1 MIALFH
7 AQLDYQIKK
16 ISKFIYL
23 RANLIFYVKKSTIV
37 LLSAIFVTL
46 IISSVQSVTADHILK
61 DSKGI
66 FKDEYNLNTAFS
78 KDSKYQIHLHVIV
91 RNAQDQLVSVSE
103 AKHGYYLSHQLTD
116 KIIDEMQ
123 LGDNLSKEIIIIDK
137 MKYEKIHLIATYDAQ
152 TAFTKADADIRTK
165 WTLKFAHDVDGHGL
179 MHIPVF
185 KVYTPVHPI
194 TVDDVLTFHWTI
206 LRELN

>member
-1 MIALFH
+1 M
-7 AQLDYQIKK
+7 
-16 ISKFIYL
+16 
-23 RANLIFYVKKSTIV
+23 
-37 LLSAIFVTL
+37 LSVIFVTL
-46 IISSVQSVTADHILK
+46 IAGSVQSIYADHILK
-61 DSKGI
+61 DGKEI
-66 FKDEYNLNTAFS
+66 FKNEYDLNTAFS

-103 AKHGYYLSHQLTD
+103 VQHGYYLSHQLTD
-116 KIIDEMQ
+116 QIIDEMQ
-123 LGDNLSKEIIIIDK
+123 PGDNLSKEIIIIDK

-152 TAFTKADADIRTK
+152 TAFTKADVDIMTK

-179 MHIPVF
+179 LHIPVF

-206 LRELN
+206 LRDLN

>member
-1 MIALFH
+1 ML
-7 AQLDYQIKK
+7 
-16 ISKFIYL
+16 
-23 RANLIFYVKKSTIV
+23 STIF
-37 LLSAIFVTL
+37 ITL
-46 IISSVQSVTADHILK
+46 ITGSAQYVTADHVEELGQ
-61 DSKGI
+61 GI
-66 FKDEYNLNTAFS
+66 FKDEYTLNSAFS
-78 KDSKYQIHLHVIV
+78 KDSKYQIYLHVIV

-103 AKHGYYLSHQLTD
+103 ATHGYYLPHQLTGW
-116 KIIDEMQ
+116 IIDRMQ
-123 LGDNLSKEIIIIDK
+123 PGDNLSKEIDIIDK
-137 MKYEKIHLIATYDAQ
+137 MKYEKIHLIDTYDAQ

>member
-1 MIALFH
+1 MKWFAIALLSVISVALIACS
-7 AQLDYQIKK
+7 AQ
-16 ISKFIYL
+16 SIY
-23 RANLIFYVKKSTIV
+23 
-37 LLSAIFVTL
+37 
-46 IISSVQSVTADHILK
+46 ADHILK
-61 DSKGI
+61 DGKEI
-66 FKDEYNLNTAFS
+66 FKNEYDLNTAFS

-103 AKHGYYLSHQLTD
+103 AMHGYYLSHQLTD
-116 KIIDEMQ
+116 QIIDEMQ
-123 LGDNLSKEIIIIDK
+123 LGNNLSKEIVIINK
-137 MKYEKIHLIATYDAQ
+137 MKYEKIYLITTYDAQ

-165 WTLKFAHDVDGHGL
+165 WTLKFAYDVDGHGF

>member
-1 MIALFH
+1 MKWFTIASLSV
-7 AQLDYQIKK
+7 
-16 ISKFIYL
+16 IS
-23 RANLIFYVKKSTIV
+23 
-37 LLSAIFVTL
+37 VTL
-46 IISSVQSVTADHILK
+46 IACSAQSIYADHILK
-61 DSKGI
+61 DGKEI
-66 FKDEYNLNTAFS
+66 FKNEYDLNTAFS

-103 AKHGYYLSHQLTD
+103 AMHGYYLSHQLTD
-116 KIIDEMQ
+116 QIIDEMQ
-123 LGDNLSKEIIIIDK
+123 LSDNLSKEIIIIDK
-137 MKYEKIHLIATYDAQ
+137 MKYEKIHLITTYDAQ

-194 TVDDVLTFHWTI
+194 TVNDVLTFHWTI
-206 LRELN
+206 FRELN

>member
-1 MIALFH
+1 M
-7 AQLDYQIKK
+7 KK
-16 ISKFIYL
+16 L
-23 RANLIFYVKKSTIV
+23 TTT
-37 LLSAIFVTL
+37 LLSTVFVAL
-46 IISSVQSVTADHILK
+46 IACSIQSVTADHILK
-61 DSKGI
+61 DGKGI
-66 FKDEYNLNTAFS
+66 FKDEYDLNTAFS
-78 KDSKYQIHLHVIV
+78 KDSEYQIHLHVIV
-91 RNAQDQLVSVSE
+91 RNAGGQLGSVSE
-103 AKHGYYLSHQLTD
+103 AMHGYYLSHQLTD
-116 KIIDEMQ
+116 QIIDEMQ
-123 LGDNLSKEIIIIDK
+123 PGNNLSKEIIIIDK

-165 WTLKFAHDVDGHGL
+165 WTLKFAHDIEGHGL